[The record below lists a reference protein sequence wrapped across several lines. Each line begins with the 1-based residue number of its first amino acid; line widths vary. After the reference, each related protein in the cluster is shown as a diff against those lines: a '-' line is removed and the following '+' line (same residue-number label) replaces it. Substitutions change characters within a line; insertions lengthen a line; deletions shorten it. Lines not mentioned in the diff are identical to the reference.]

1 MDSLKQLTNEEKDD
15 LRRQMGTLP
24 ETNTEFSDTILYKG
38 VTGINVEMF
47 SWPKNWTQIIGE
59 HVVATWGD
67 ERFATKWNNIKPE
80 LRFLIVKAAATGQ
93 TLPQSLEGV
102 SFDFTVRG
110 LSRAAFDQ
118 IVRAR
123 LGFFAHS
130 QGVRD
135 NSRLDAAFR
144 VPSHAWEDKD
154 LFNDILEEIK
164 VWKTNYKKMLKH
176 GSGSFQSARIHMPM
190 AATHSFKM
198 HMNLAALRGF
208 MSQRLLACEMSDTCH
223 TAILIRDCIK
233 QYSPY
238 IASMLKPRCDSQ
250 KRCIYHNAYTLS
262 EMFGCLFSS
271 CGRWKDETPYS
282 THNQSCSDYTTM
294 GEESGLKLEN
304 PGDWENYANYE
315 DLSDIDKAFF
325 NEKMVTIKSGQNVFE
340 DGLEMANKLTEDDK
354 LIIAKLEDG
363 KIVLS
368 KDIKSHVE
376 RYL

>member
-1 MDSLKQLTNEEKDD
+1 
-15 LRRQMGTLP
+15 MGTLP
-24 ETNTEFSDTILYKG
+24 EMNTEFSDTILYKG

-47 SWPKNWTQIIGE
+47 SSPKNWAQIIGE
-59 HVVATWGD
+59 HVVATWGN
-67 ERFATKWNNIKPE
+67 ERFVTKWNNIKPE
-80 LRFLIVKAAATGQ
+80 LRFLIVKAAITGQ

-102 SFDFTVRG
+102 SFDFTIRG

-144 VPSHAWEDKD
+144 VPSHVWEDD
-154 LFNDILEEIK
+154 ALFLDVLEEIK
-164 VWKTNYKKMLKH
+164 VWKTNYKKMLKN
-176 GSGSFQSARIHMPM
+176 GAGSFQSARIHMPM
-190 AATHSFKM
+190 NATHSFKM

-208 MSQRLLACEMSDTCH
+208 MGQRLLACEMSDTCH

-238 IASMLKPRCDSQ
+238 IASILKPRCDSQ
-250 KRCIYHNAYTLS
+250 KRCIYHQSYSLS
-262 EMFGCLFSS
+262 EMFGCLFKG

-282 THNQSCSDYTTM
+282 THNQSCSDYKTM
-294 GEESGLKLEN
+294 GEESGVKLED
-304 PGDWENYANYE
+304 PENWKEYSNYE
-315 DLSDIDKAFF
+315 DLTDIDKAFF

-340 DGLEMANKLTEDDK
+340 DGLEMAEKLTEEDK
-354 LIIAKLEDG
+354 LSIVKLEENG
-363 KIVLS
+363 IILS
-368 KDIKSHVE
+368 KDIKSHIE